1 MAARFNGD
9 RTDITY
15 RSGLV
20 AVVDGNSMEG
30 VSHLSTFRVDES
42 GNLAPEHVV
51 TISGVA
57 TNVVILGRDDD
68 FQY

>member
-1 MAARFNGD
+1 
-9 RTDITY
+9 
-15 RSGLV
+15 
-20 AVVDGNSMEG
+20 MEG